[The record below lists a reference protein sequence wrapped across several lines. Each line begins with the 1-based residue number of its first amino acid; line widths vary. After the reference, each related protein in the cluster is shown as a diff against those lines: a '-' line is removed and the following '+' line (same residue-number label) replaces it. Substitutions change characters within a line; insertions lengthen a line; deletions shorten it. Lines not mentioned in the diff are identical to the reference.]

1 MGYMKNLKLTINT
14 NSKPC
19 KICHI
24 TKPLTEFGKDAQVK
38 SGISNRCKACDK
50 IKNAKR
56 KRVGFIWQDVKN
68 LSETLEE
75 KFDGLYGTSNV
86 KVKGKL
92 VMRKGKVID
101 EAWYQKKLNRL
112 KKGMGK

>member
-1 MGYMKNLKLTINT
+1 MTNT

-19 KICHI
+19 KICHT

-38 SGISNRCKACDK
+38 SGISNRCKACAK
-50 IKNAKR
+50 VKNAKR
-56 KRVGFIWQDVKN
+56 KRVGFTWKDAQQ
-68 LSETLEE
+68 LTTTPEE

-92 VMRKGKVID
+92 VMRKGKILD
-101 EAWYQKKLNRL
+101 EAWYQKKLRRL
-112 KKGMGK
+112 RKGKRLTKKDALL